1 MRSVSIFPMRGI
13 ANIII
18 GGVFIYGGLSGTLVL
33 NGTHSGQGLAL
44 VGAGLVALGIYRMT
58 RTS

>member
-1 MRSVSIFPMRGI
+1 MRGI

-18 GGVFIYGGLSGTLVL
+18 GGVFVFGGLSGRLVL
-33 NGTHSGQGLAL
+33 NGTHSGQGLAI
-44 VGAGLVALGIYRMT
+44 VGAALIALGIYRMS